1 MFPLMF
7 SCVHA
12 NAHVTLLKSDLK
24 KKKRREQGRKERR
37 KERRERERK
46 KEKQLAEIKHLEKKQ
61 NVCHLRPNRIA
72 EYSAAI
78 DTN

>member
-1 MFPLMF
+1 MSVLL
-7 SCVHA
+7 SVHA
-12 NAHVTLLKSDLK
+12 NAHITLLKSDLK
-24 KKKRREQGRKERR
+24 KKKEKRRERGRKEG
-37 KERRERERK
+37 RERERK
-46 KEKQLAEIKHLEKKQ
+46 KEKQLAEIKHLEKKK